1 MEKRSITPTRSK
13 AVHGSYLSLTAS
25 NVTKAG
31 NAQYSDH
38 CNMESEDYNAII
50 WRCLH

>member
-31 NAQYSDH
+31 NAQSMH
-38 CNMESEDYNAII
+38 TVQTTQRLLTATGQ
-50 WRCLH
+50 